1 MEALAISKLHIL
13 KLMYLHVQTILQR
26 ILKLIAKTKKSLM
39 ISLGILML
47 NYCFLM
53 LILIH
58 RNWDQ
63 KEEFLITLIH
73 ACFKS

>member
-13 KLMYLHVQTILQR
+13 KLMYLHVQTIFQR

-63 KEEFLITLIH
+63 KEESLITLIH